1 MGELCKLFFSSPAIP
16 GQEKRRPSR
25 RQPNDHDFGSLIIL
39 AVTAGAF
46 LLATWGRHRGIVLLP
61 PGVSSPLK
69 ATVEVFAG
77 LPLPFF
83 LFRDLKESP
92 SSRQQWPPRTQLA
105 NRGRLA

>member
-1 MGELCKLFFSSPAIP
+1 MYSTTT
-16 GQEKRRPSR
+16 SR
-25 RQPNDHDFGSLIIL
+25 RFAPKLGLSAADPPCRPQALMML

-46 LLATWGRHRGIVLLP
+46 LLATWGRDREIVLLP
-61 PGVSSPLK
+61 PGVSRPLK